1 MPFGFARSVIGRSAS
16 VANTF
21 AGYDGSNDDTITR
34 DTAWQDIIG
43 FAPFNDEYG
52 VLVNATDNG
61 SNDDV
66 AYDVVRNNSGSLS
79 ITDQQNVIIN
89 TGEATYNNKGGLV
102 APLQNGTVLYDPRD
116 AGVSV
121 CSLFSISGATVSH
134 ATGASQNRTFF
145 STPVFVSRTDDS
157 DGYNNIDYEKTG
169 ETIQTS
175 AQFASGTPTVS
186 TESESNVTLEY
197 INRCIPGFVDNDT
210 PFWLNSTDSGA
221 TLQPFK
227 IDLGTGGAQ
236 SPTTFA
242 GSPTTAQTV
251 AAFNTAN
258 STNFITTPFEFD
270 RNGTSPFN
278 SVAFNDI
285 AIIVRR
291 EAGVG
296 ANKFVFDTYKAGD
309 ASVQRSN
316 IVTLSAGGTTGDI
329 SGTGCFVGATNDVFL
344 FAQNDPTNDRV
355 MVLKYIQSTNTLS
368 EVVNFVEDLSA
379 REEVRLHRWGDN
391 GALMSYGT
399 NKLRLIQA

>member
-43 FAPFNDEYG
+43 FAPFNSEYG
-52 VLVNATDNG
+52 VLVNATNNG

-89 TGEATYNNKGGLV
+89 TGEANYNNEGGLV
-102 APLQNGTVLYDPRD
+102 APLQNGTVMYHPRD

-134 ATGASQNRTFF
+134 ATGVNPLREWYRE
-145 STPVFVSRTDDS
+145 PVFVSRTDDS
-157 DGYNNIDYEKTG
+157 DGYNNIDYVKTG
-169 ETIQTS
+169 HTLQSS
-175 AQFASGTPTVS
+175 AQFASGTPTAS
-186 TESESNVTLEY
+186 TESESNVTLAHAR
-197 INRCIPGFVDNDT
+197 RCIPGFVDNDT
-210 PFWLNSTDSGA
+210 PFWLNSTDSGQ
-221 TLQPFK
+221 TVQPFK

-258 STNFITTPFEFD
+258 STVFSTAPYEFD
-270 RNGTSPFN
+270 INGTSPFN
-278 SVAFNDI
+278 SVAFNDV
-285 AIIVRR
+285 ALLVRH
-291 EAGVG
+291 EASGST
-296 ANKFVFDTYKAGD
+296 NKYMFDTYKAGD

-316 IVTLSAGGTTGDI
+316 IVTLSAGNSGDA
-329 SGTGCFVGATNDVFL
+329 SGTGCFVGDTNDVFL
-344 FAQNDPTNDRV
+344 FAHYDNTNTRV
-355 MVLKYIQSTNTLS
+355 IVLKYIQSTNTAS